1 MNTWQRLFP
10 TNERVRT
17 EMFVDTSPLTDE
29 VEFTYMENPPS
40 FGHEFNLIRAVGE
53 YGPQRIATI
62 TKTIAT
68 LEAEMIALRQERAT
82 LEQLVAVLKPTP

>member
-17 EMFVDTSPLTDE
+17 EMFVDTSPLNDE
-29 VEFTYMENPPS
+29 VEFTYMENPQS

-53 YGPQRIATI
+53 YGPQRIASI
-62 TKTIAT
+62 TKLLTD

-82 LEQLVAVLKPTP
+82 LEQLVAVVKPTP

>member
-10 TNERVRT
+10 TNERARPD
-17 EMFVDTSPLTDE
+17 MFVDTSPLSDE
-29 VEFTYMENPPS
+29 VAFTYMENPPS

-62 TKTIAT
+62 TKTLAD
-68 LEAEMIALRQERAT
+68 LEAEMASLRQERAT
-82 LEQLVAVLKPTP
+82 LEQLVAVVKPAP